1 MEIIP
6 VIDIM
11 KGIAVSGK
19 SGKREEYTALKTV
32 FANSSNPV
40 EIAKNLPFKRLYVA
54 ELDGIMEGVPNIEML
69 EELSGIRRLM
79 VDVGIK
85 NLSDYNRISHLNAD
99 IIVGSETLQ
108 DFETL
113 ETITEECRRLIFSID
128 IKDGKVMSPFLP
140 SDPVDAFELLAD
152 KVKKFI
158 ILNISSVGTL
168 STDFSLLEKFKVRDV
183 EIYYGGGIK
192 KEDIEKLKK
201 MGIGG
206 ALIGTAL
213 HKGFFEKY

>member
-128 IKDGKVMSPFLP
+128 IKDGKVMSPFPP

-192 KEDIEKLKK
+192 KEGIEKMKK
-201 MGIGG
+201 MGIVGV
-206 ALIGTAL
+206 LVGTAL